1 MFKLEEGDTVV
12 YTDDKY
18 IGIFRFKKAFL
29 LTIEHELLMMST
41 DHYMV
46 DEVSAYIEIQD
57 MIEAIEYDL

>member
-18 IGIFRFKKAFL
+18 TGIFRFKNAFL
-29 LTIEHELLMMST
+29 LTNEHELLMMST

-46 DEVSAYIEIQD
+46 DEGSAYIEIQD